1 MSLEQVA
8 DHNDSSE
15 DDCEVNDSRERKISK
30 DYANEMHI
38 EQDFE
43 MDDSIDYQ
51 ESGPDRIV
59 DDADIAKGL
68 HMLAERTKR
77 SLNCKVRSTKA

>member
-1 MSLEQVA
+1 MHREQ
-8 DHNDSSE
+8 E
-15 DDCEVNDSRERKISK
+15 
-30 DYANEMHI
+30 
-38 EQDFE
+38 FE

>member
-1 MSLEQVA
+1 MSLKQVT

-15 DDCEVNDSRERKISK
+15 EDNKANNPREGEIYENYVNK
-30 DYANEMHI
+30 MHI
-38 EQDFE
+38 VQDFE

-51 ESGPDRIV
+51 ESGPERIV